1 MPKIATWDSLP
12 LAVRRH
18 LVERMRDRSI
28 GIADLNQLRLW
39 IESGPEVPDGEWYKD
54 FGSFKICG
62 HGPYPKTFLVR
73 GQAAKGAAV

>member
-1 MPKIATWDSLP
+1 MPKIANWDSLP
-12 LAVRRH
+12 AAVRQH

-39 IESGPEVPDGEWYKD
+39 VESNPEVPEGEWYKD

-62 HGPYPKTFLVR
+62 QGPYPKTFLIR